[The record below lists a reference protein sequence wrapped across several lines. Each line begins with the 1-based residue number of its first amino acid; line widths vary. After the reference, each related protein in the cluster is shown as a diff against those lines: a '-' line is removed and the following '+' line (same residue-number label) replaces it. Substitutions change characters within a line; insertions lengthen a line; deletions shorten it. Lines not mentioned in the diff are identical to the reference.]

1 MSAVANRKAK
11 ITLEKIVR
19 DGLSAV
25 LNAGTAEKGIMN
37 SKAIATLSSRL
48 VDGLILDSQFI
59 ECVRSL
65 APDNSKELITTED
78 AARLSG
84 FSRPVIIALLDS
96 KAYPGKVTRTPK
108 GHRRLDRS
116 EFVTWLETV
125 DTPKD
130 LPKTLQE
137 VRSGPR
143 DEEPKRSRAS
153 KAVRQAQQSERA
165 KRLETA
171 RSMGMF

>member
-1 MSAVANRKAK
+1 MGVVVNRKAK

-25 LNAGTAEKGIMN
+25 LSTGTTEKGIMN
-37 SKAIATLSSRL
+37 SKAIAAISSRL

-65 APDNSKELITTED
+65 APDTNKELITTED

-96 KAYPGKVTRTPK
+96 KVYPGKVTRTPK
-108 GHRRLDRS
+108 GHRRLERS
-116 EFVTWLETV
+116 AFVAWLETV
-125 DTPKD
+125 DIPKN

-137 VRSGPR
+137 VRSDVR
-143 DEEPKRSRAS
+143 DEEPKRSRTS
-153 KAVRQAQQSERA
+153 KTNREAQQSERA

-171 RSMGMF
+171 RSMGLF